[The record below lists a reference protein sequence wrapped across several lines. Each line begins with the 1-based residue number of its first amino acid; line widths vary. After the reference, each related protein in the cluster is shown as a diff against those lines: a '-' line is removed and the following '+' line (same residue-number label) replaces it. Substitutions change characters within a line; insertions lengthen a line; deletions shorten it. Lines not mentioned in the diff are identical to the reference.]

1 MPLLSS
7 NSNNIT
13 VISGGSAGNS
23 LVGVFRE
30 LMGEGGGG
38 GGGLV
43 YVMPVSDNGG
53 SSSELIRVFGG
64 PGIGDVRSRLV
75 RLIPD
80 SAPAVVLRG
89 DAILEEE
96 GEVVLVSPTTA
107 SLQPLTAI
115 REFFAHRLPA
125 HPPTALLEWHTIL
138 SSTHP
143 LWGPIPSETHQ
154 LIRSFLL
161 HLNLEIT
168 KRARP
173 PNNIFSF
180 QHASVGNLF
189 LTGARLFTG
198 SFESAIYLMRI
209 IAGVPEHISVLPV
222 INSNFSHHIQ
232 AGLCDGSVI
241 TGQNAISHP
250 SAPTAMPVDEDSM
263 SEDANLPG
271 SHPMLRQQNI
281 VFSKTP
287 TEDDSMDLPTR
298 IERIWYI
305 NPYGQEIRPAA
316 NPKVIDALRATQCL
330 VYSIGSLYTSI
341 IPCLIPRGIGHTIAT
356 SPTIRFK
363 VLILNGSIDRETGP
377 PSHPFTALDFIAA
390 VVRACEESQGRVAAV
405 PQPEKYKLYVTH
417 VVHLEGEG
425 APVVDGSALKALGVE
440 LLRVY
445 GRRAEGGGMKYDSV
459 ALRQVL
465 EAILGRTGGLG
476 AKGRRMTM
484 EQ

>member
-1 MPLLSS
+1 MPTH
-7 NSNNIT
+7 NAIT
-13 VISGGSAGNS
+13 VISGGSAANS

-30 LMGEGGGG
+30 LAGDGQC
-38 GGGLV
+38 GLG

-75 RLIPD
+75 RLIPE
-80 SAPAVVLRG
+80 AQRG
-89 DAILEEE
+89 DFASQDVLEEE
-96 GEVVLVSPTTA
+96 EEEEEEGGDVIVASPVA
-107 SLQPLTAI
+107 PLTAI
-115 REFFAHRLPA
+115 RQFFAHRLPA
-125 HPPTALLEWHTIL
+125 HPSAALLEWHSIL

-143 LWGPIPSETHQ
+143 LWHPIPSETHQ

-168 KRARP
+168 KRTRP

-198 SFESAIYLMRI
+198 SFESAIYLMRA
-209 IAGVPEHISVLPV
+209 IAGVPEYVSVLPA
-222 INSNFSHHIQ
+222 IDSNFSHHIQ

-250 SAPTAMPVDEDSM
+250 SAPTAMPVDEDNM

-271 SHPMLRQQNI
+271 SLPMLRQQNI

-287 TEDDSMDLPTR
+287 AEEDNMDLPAR

-316 NPKVIDALRATQCL
+316 NPKVLDALRKSQCL

-341 IPCLIPRGIGHTIAT
+341 IPCLILRGIGDTIAT
-356 SPTIRFK
+356 SHSIRFK

-390 VVRACEESQGRVAAV
+390 IARACAESQGRIGEPVA
-405 PQPEKYKLYVTH
+405 PEEYRLYVTH

-425 APVVDGSALKALGVE
+425 TPVVDGKALKALGVE
-440 LLRVY
+440 CLRVY
-445 GRRAEGGGMKYDSV
+445 GRRAGGGGMRYDGV

-476 AKGRRMTM
+476 RKGRRMTM